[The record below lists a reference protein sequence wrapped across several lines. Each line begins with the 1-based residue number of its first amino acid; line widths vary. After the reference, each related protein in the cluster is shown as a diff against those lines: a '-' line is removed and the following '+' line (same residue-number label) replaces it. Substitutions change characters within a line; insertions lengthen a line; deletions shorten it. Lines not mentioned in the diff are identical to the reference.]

1 MAEKTQ
7 TNVAVIET
15 VNGKPRCR
23 VVYYGILGAE
33 VAVSAA
39 SRKADAIRAAS
50 GNPVEV
56 RAIPNQPVR

>member
-1 MAEKTQ
+1 MAEKVQ

-15 VNGKPRCR
+15 VNGKPRAR
-23 VVYYGILGAE
+23 VVYPGSLGAE
-33 VAVSAA
+33 VAIDAA
-39 SRKADAIRAAS
+39 TRKADAIRLAT